1 MKRYAARRIAA
12 LVIVLWGV
20 SILAFSLGS
29 LAPGDPAEIRLLRQ
43 LGHPPTEEEL
53 TEKRREM
60 GLDRP
65 VLAQYV
71 SWAGGALQGDLGR
84 SWGTGEEVSD
94 LLWEHL
100 PRTAILAATSLGL
113 AVMIALPLGVL
124 AAHRRNSAA
133 DHGSRIAAL
142 LGASLPTFFIG
153 YLLMFVFGV
162 ELGLL
167 PVFGFTTPLHLILPS
182 VTLGLA
188 SAAILTRLTRS
199 SVLEVLGEDFIRIGR
214 AMGLHPASVLFRH
227 ALRNA
232 LVPVLT
238 VIGLSFGHLLSGTVI
253 VEWIF
258 SWPGLGKLAID
269 AIHARDLP
277 LIQGFVLVTGTMY
290 VLVNLLTDLTYV
302 WADPRVRLQ
311 GQAG

>member
-1 MKRYAARRIAA
+1 MKRYAARRVAA
-12 LVIVLWGV
+12 LVVVLWGV
-20 SILAFSLGS
+20 SILAFGLGS

-43 LGHPPTEEEL
+43 LGHPPTQEEL
-53 TEKRREM
+53 RAKRQEM
-60 GLDRP
+60 RLDRP
-65 VLAQYV
+65 LVAQYA

-84 SWGTGEEVSD
+84 SWGTGEEVSV

-100 PRTAILAATSLGL
+100 PRTALLAVAALGL
-113 AVMIALPLGVL
+113 AVTIAVPLGVL
-124 AAHRRNSAA
+124 AARRRNSLA
-133 DHGSRIAAL
+133 DHGSRVAAL

-153 YLLMFVFGV
+153 YLLMFVLGV

-167 PVFGFTTPLHLILPS
+167 PVFGFTSAKHLVLPA
-182 VTLGLA
+182 VTLALSSG
-188 SAAILTRLTRS
+188 AILTRLTRS
-199 SVLEVLGEDFIRIGR
+199 SVLEVLGEDFIRAER
-214 AMGLHPASVLFRH
+214 AMGLRPRAVLFRH

-238 VIGLSFGHLLSGTVI
+238 VVGLSFGHLLSGTVV

-277 LIQGFVLVTGTMY
+277 LIQGFVLLTGTMY
-290 VLVNLLTDLTYV
+290 VMVNLVTDLTYV
-302 WADPRVRLQ
+302 WADPRVRLR
-311 GQAG
+311 GGAA